1 MFWFHH
7 CTITENFIIHRAIWR
22 TTPSSL
28 FEPYVLFHTPHGGL
42 RPSFRLVCL
51 KPISFM
57 WHEGPAARPSLWSNL
72 VSRQCDAHLLCP
84 VCSKHPTS
92 SSRLIPGWLPTKQ
105 ELQCD
110 NVSFSVFIFQ
120 SDGLAVGR
128 SEAYLFPPPDGWW
141 LIMWQC
147 VHPTST
153 ALYSTSEIP
162 LVFVE
167 PPAWNRI
174 LYGSYLGSLKV
185 SPNVIWFYLRFRSCV
200 SFRHSS
206 VSVKHSFLARLNW
219 PLLLFI
225 HISELFNDS

>member
-1 MFWFHH
+1 MEACGPASDCVFEAYLFYVTWRPC
-7 CTITENFIIHRAIWR
+7 CTSLTLIKSGQQAMRR
-22 TTPSSL
+22 TSSL
-28 FEPYVLFHTPHGGL
+28 SCVLQTPHIL
-42 RPSFRLVCL
+42 QQTDTRQTP
-51 KPISFM
+51 
-57 WHEGPAARPSLWSNL
+57 HETKASM
-72 VSRQCDAHLLCP
+72 RQRVILC
-84 VCSKHPTS
+84 VY
-92 SSRLIPGWLPTKQ
+92 
-105 ELQCD
+105 
-110 NVSFSVFIFQ
+110 FSERWM
-120 SDGLAVGR
+120 AVGR
-128 SEAYLFPPPDGWW
+128 SEAFLFPPPDGWW

-174 LYGSYLGSLKV
+174 LYGSYMGSLKV

-206 VSVKHSFLARLNW
+206 VSIKHSFLATLNW